1 MSNWRVRPFTSNS
14 FLSPP
19 FFRISWFSMDYPSE
33 KNNFLV
39 KHVIDLRNSYRQ
51 WLLKELIPGIQSDE
65 QFARALFHAPFA
77 LVSHDTASDPI
88 FDYANQKALELF
100 ELSWEDFTHLPSR
113 LSAEPI
119 NQAERE
125 RLLAEVTEKGY
136 IDHYQGVRIS
146 STGKR
151 FLIKNAVV
159 WNLMDKNQRHKGQA
173 AWFDQWEFL

>member
-1 MSNWRVRPFTSNS
+1 
-14 FLSPP
+14 
-19 FFRISWFSMDYPSE
+19 MDYPSE

-39 KHVIDLRNSYRQ
+39 GHVLDIKNSFRQ
-51 WLLKELIPGIQSDE
+51 WLFKELIPDIQSDE
-65 QFARALFHAPFA
+65 QFARQLFYAPFA
-77 LVSHDTASDPI
+77 VVSHDMESDPV
-88 FDYANQKALELF
+88 FNYANLKALELF

-113 LSAEPI
+113 LTAEPV

-136 IDHYQGVRIS
+136 IDHYEGVRIT

-159 WNLMDKNQRHKGQA
+159 WNLMDKNQQYKGQA
-173 AWFDQWEFL
+173 ARFDQWEFL

>member
-1 MSNWRVRPFTSNS
+1 
-14 FLSPP
+14 
-19 FFRISWFSMDYPSE
+19 MDYPSE

-39 KHVIDLRNSYRQ
+39 GHVLDIKNSFRQ
-51 WLLKELIPGIQSDE
+51 WLFKELIPDIQSDE
-65 QFARALFHAPFA
+65 QFARQLFYAPFA
-77 LVSHDTASDPI
+77 VVSHDMESDPV
-88 FDYANQKALELF
+88 FNYANLKALELF

-113 LSAEPI
+113 LTAEPV

-136 IDHYQGVRIS
+136 IDHYEGVRIT

-159 WNLMDKNQRHKGQA
+159 WNLMDKNQQYKGQA
-173 AWFDQWEFL
+173 ARFDQPKNRS